1 MKEGT
6 ISATRISTALSIS
19 LFLFVAV
26 FGLVFADDSPT
37 SSQVCLG
44 IFADL
49 HAHDTDSPGEAKIMV
64 NYDERLSLCIAAM
77 NAFPVDLVVQL
88 GDLVNGRFVIGEE
101 LGEPGRILTIL
112 DNVEAIYAQFAGPR
126 YYVLG
131 NHDIY
136 DLSKEEFL
144 ARVDSTSKYLSFDVK
159 GYHFVILDAQYNR
172 KGEDLSHVGWVVQ
185 GYIPPFELQW
195 LIDDLATT
203 SNPTIVFVHQRLDVD
218 FDFLSGGPAISN
230 TEEVKTILSDSGVV
244 IAVFQGHDHENALSL
259 IDGIHYVTFEALV
272 NEDETPPSW
281 AYVTLNPQ
289 TQMISITGVGQQAD
303 YSLEY

>member
-44 IFADL
+44 IFADS

-112 DNVEAIYAQFAGPR
+112 DNVEAIYAQFVGPR

-144 ARVDSTSKYLSFDVK
+144 A
-159 GYHFVILDAQYNR
+159 
-172 KGEDLSHVGWVVQ
+172 
-185 GYIPPFELQW
+185 
-195 LIDDLATT
+195 
-203 SNPTIVFVHQRLDVD
+203 
-218 FDFLSGGPAISN
+218 
-230 TEEVKTILSDSGVV
+230 
-244 IAVFQGHDHENALSL
+244 
-259 IDGIHYVTFEALV
+259 
-272 NEDETPPSW
+272 
-281 AYVTLNPQ
+281 
-289 TQMISITGVGQQAD
+289 
-303 YSLEY
+303 